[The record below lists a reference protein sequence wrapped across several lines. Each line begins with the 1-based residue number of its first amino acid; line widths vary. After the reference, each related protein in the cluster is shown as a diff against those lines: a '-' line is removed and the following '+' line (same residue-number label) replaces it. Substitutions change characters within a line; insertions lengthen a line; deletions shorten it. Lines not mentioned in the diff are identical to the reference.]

1 MVPSLM
7 PKSIHNHTQPMQKS
21 RKIAVFASFSGRGG
35 VERMIVNLCEGL
47 MAFDCQ
53 VDLVVVKAESVHLD
67 SLPSTV
73 NLVKLSTSHTISSL
87 PSLVSYLRREQPVAL
102 LAAKDRANQV
112 AILARHL
119 PGVSTRVV
127 VRMGTTVSAA
137 LAGKSQMQKWLWYLP
152 MRLIYPLAD
161 AIVAVSHGVAEDLSK
176 ITGLPI
182 DRIQVIPNPVIVPRL
197 ATLAGHSVAH
207 PWFNENQVPVILG
220 VGRLTRQKDFPTLI
234 KAFATVRAERPC
246 HLVIIGEGRDRPAL
260 ERLAA
265 GLGIEDD
272 VDLPGF
278 AENPYAYMSRA
289 ALFVLS
295 SLWEGSPNVLTEAL
309 SLGVPVVSTDCPSG
323 PSEILAGGRHGHLV
337 PVGDPQA
344 LAGAILETLDSPPDK
359 DTLATAVS
367 DYEVTVS
374 SRKYLDTLLGLG

>member
-1 MVPSLM
+1 
-7 PKSIHNHTQPMQKS
+7 
-21 RKIAVFASFSGRGG
+21 
-35 VERMIVNLCEGL
+35 MIVNLCEGL

-323 PSEILAGGRHGHLV
+323 PSEILAGG
-337 PVGDPQA
+337 
-344 LAGAILETLDSPPDK
+344 
-359 DTLATAVS
+359 
-367 DYEVTVS
+367 
-374 SRKYLDTLLGLG
+374 

>member
-1 MVPSLM
+1 
-7 PKSIHNHTQPMQKS
+7 MQKN
-21 RKIAVFASFSGRGG
+21 RKIAIFASFSGRGG

-47 MAFDCQ
+47 VAFDCQ

-87 PSLVSYLRREQPVAL
+87 PSLVAYLRREQPVAL

-112 AILARHL
+112 AVLARHL

-176 ITGLPI
+176 ITSLPI

-197 ATLAGHSVAH
+197 AKLAGHSVAH

-344 LAGAILETLDSPPDK
+344 LAEAMLETLASPPDK

-367 DYEVTVS
+367 DYEVNVS

>member
-323 PSEILAGGRHGHLV
+323 PSEILAGGHHGHLV

-344 LAGAILETLDSPPDK
+344 LAEAMLETLDSPPDK

-367 DYEVTVS
+367 DYEVNVS